1 MKDLFC
7 FLRSIFISSFF
18 SSFFDLRKLPTHCPM
33 SFGLDNGHWSRFF
46 AGFYQIFRS
55 LKVSSPFVIS
65 FSSLFFVSVS
75 AGLPSLQ
82 HFFPSLLSYFARL
95 LFNSCYLPSLVFVI
109 LRVIYPLSST
119 S

>member
-7 FLRSIFISSFF
+7 FLRSIFILSFF